1 MLVWECSKDGLD
13 PQLVA
18 ALETVTD
25 AYCAVAGGELRAT
38 SGRRTLRRQAELMAA
53 MTDLQLLSLYAG
65 HGMPDYIA
73 AIITER
79 GLRNVTED
87 AVYGILCNRRD
98 GYISAHLFGA
108 AVDLATAGIA
118 DLDGLKKILAEHGF
132 STLDERDA
140 GIPCLHCRFRT
151 TPTNI
156 VRE

>member
-1 MLVWECSKDGLD
+1 MLAWECSKDGLD

-18 ALETVTD
+18 ALEAAAE
-25 AYCAVAGGELRAT
+25 AYCAVAGGELRVT
-38 SGRRTLRRQAELMAA
+38 SGRRTLWRQAELMAA
-53 MTDLQLLSLYAG
+53 MTDQQLQALYAS
-65 HGMPDYIA
+65 HGMPDYIT

-79 GLRNVTED
+79 GLRNMMGE
-87 AVYGILCNRRD
+87 AVYGILCNRRE

-118 DLDGLKKILAEHGF
+118 DLDGLKKILAERGF

-151 TPTNI
+151 TPTSI